1 MNEERNEYP
10 TLRDWWTGVKK
21 KHPTAIKV
29 GTAIGLGVIGAVI
42 YNRGKKAGHEVYVDR
57 PYTPAELADQ
67 MNKKATLEHKDEY
80 RNNRADID
88 EDVFCNLADFIEDS
102 LFNDGINNAIRE
114 ETYNVKFPVNG
125 DYKEFKDGLYDVDKT
140 VRISIFNTA
149 NGSCLDSNEDEDEDD
164 DE

>member
-1 MNEERNEYP
+1 MNGERNEYP
-10 TLRDWWTGVKK
+10 TLIDWWTGVKK

-29 GTAIGLGVIGAVI
+29 GTAIGLGVLGAVI

-67 MNKKATLEHKDEY
+67 MNKKASLEYKDEY
-80 RNNRADID
+80 KSNRADID

-102 LFNDGINNAIRE
+102 LFSEGLGEAVHE
-114 ETYNVKFPVNG
+114 ETYNIKFPVNG
-125 DYKEFKDGLYDVDKT
+125 DYKEFKDGLYDVNKT
-140 VRISIFNTA
+140 VRISVFNADNLTE
-149 NGSCLDSNEDEDEDD
+149 DDEDEED